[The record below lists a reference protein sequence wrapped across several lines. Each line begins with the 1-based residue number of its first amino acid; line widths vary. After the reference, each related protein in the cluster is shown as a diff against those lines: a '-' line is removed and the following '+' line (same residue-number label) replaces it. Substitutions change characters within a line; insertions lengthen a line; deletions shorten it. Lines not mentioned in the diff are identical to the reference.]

1 MNLRELVET
10 DLDTT
15 LEGEWG
21 LPVTLISPDGVIQT
35 LKKNTTTRLAGQVLY
50 DTVQQNPETGEII
63 MVDNPI
69 VSLRR
74 TSLDRIPQDGEKWV
88 VQIPTTP
95 STTAALE
102 DFVLS
107 PTKAHGGGGSIGYI
121 KLYLTRVN
129 QS

>member
-1 MNLRELVET
+1 VNLRELVET

-21 LPVTLISPDGVIQT
+21 LPVTLISPDGEIQT
-35 LKKNTTTRLAGQVLY
+35 LKKGTTDRLTGQVLY

-74 TSLDRIPQDGEKWV
+74 TSLDRIPEDGEKWV

>member
-1 MNLRELVET
+1 VNLRELVET